1 MGDEKEGP
9 VTKSI
14 RLTSSLI
21 LKNLVMYSNIG
32 KRYTIT
38 KLFLCWIFC
47 IDKDDV
53 FFYCTNELS
62 FKNIVSI

>member
-21 LKNLVMYSNIG
+21 LKNLVMYSPIG
-32 KRYTIT
+32 K
-38 KLFLCWIFC
+38 K
-47 IDKDDV
+47 
-53 FFYCTNELS
+53 
-62 FKNIVSI
+62 